1 MKNSNKNKQE
11 SMVTLNGEMT
21 FGQLENGLHT
31 ADFMCCEDVQ
41 MEAYSARCKVQ
52 VMRDGNV
59 YVTELPKRIRNK
71 PIFRDDNCTLS
82 KGQDGRYYFVFSLDE
97 ELLDELPG
105 QLVRQSSAIAQKI
118 IKELIFS

>member
-1 MKNSNKNKQE
+1 
-11 SMVTLNGEMT
+11 MVTLNGEMT

-41 MEAYSARCKVQ
+41 MEAYSAKCKVQ
-52 VMRDGNV
+52 VMRDSNV
-59 YVTELPKRIRNK
+59 YMTELPKRIRNK